1 MNLGSVSKHFA
12 ATALGLV
19 MDDFKHGRNVTALPA
34 GLDELT
40 WSSKLKNVL
49 PEWSS
54 VDHDIYEHLTLR
66 DALSHVSGYP
76 RYAQQVVSQPESR
89 ADLRTLQTR
98 PRIQP

>member
-1 MNLGSVSKHFA
+1 MNVASVSKHFA

-19 MDDFKHGRNVTALPA
+19 MDDFKHGRNVT

-54 VDHDIYEHLTLR
+54 VDRDIYEHLTLR
-66 DALSHVSGYP
+66 DALSHVSGFPAYAPTATFPP
-76 RYAQQVVSQPESR
+76 R
-89 ADLRTLQTR
+89 D
-98 PRIQP
+98 

>member
-19 MDDFKHGRNVTALPA
+19 INDFEHGRNVTALPA
-34 GLDELT
+34 GLGELK
-40 WSSKLKNVL
+40 WSSKLKDVL

-54 VDHDIYEHLTLR
+54 TDQDIYEHLTLR

-76 RYAQQVVSQPESR
+76 RYAQ
-89 ADLRTLQTR
+89 TR
-98 PRIQP
+98 DFSA

>member
-12 ATALGLV
+12 ATALSLV

-54 VDHDIYEHLTLR
+54 ADRDIYEHLTLR

-76 RYAQQVVSQPESR
+76 RYALQVVSQPEPR
-89 ADLRTLQTR
+89 ADLGSL
-98 PRIQP
+98 

>member
-1 MNLGSVSKHFA
+1 MNVASVSKHFA

-54 VDHDIYEHLTLR
+54 VDRDIYEHLTFR
-66 DALSHVSGYP
+66 DALSHVSGFPAYAPIVTFPP
-76 RYAQQVVSQPESR
+76 R
-89 ADLRTLQTR
+89 D
-98 PRIQP
+98 